1 MTEQEARTKVCKR
14 EVVRRCEYPV
24 DPTGAIEYEYM
35 EYPVLCN
42 ASDCMM
48 FRKDPKYSDSYY
60 CGLGGKPC

>member
-14 EVVRRCEYPV
+14 EVVIRCMYPI
-24 DPTGAIEYEYM
+24 DPRTGVTEYEYM

-48 FRKDPKYSDSYY
+48 WRWNH